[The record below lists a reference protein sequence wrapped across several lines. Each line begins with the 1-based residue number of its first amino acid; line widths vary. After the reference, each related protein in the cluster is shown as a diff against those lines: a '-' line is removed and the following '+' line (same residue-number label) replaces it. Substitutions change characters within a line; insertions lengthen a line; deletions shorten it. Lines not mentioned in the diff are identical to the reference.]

1 MLVTAAQVAD
11 TLALAIPGFVLMKVF
26 YLLGFQTKRSDAQWV
41 IWSILATAPLVGL
54 TNALL
59 RGGSDWRVFPLEL
72 FIALAAG
79 GSLAVM
85 WRGLARLAPSLQG
98 EMTIGAW
105 DNVVATRR
113 WLLVELKDGRRFKGW
128 PKYVAR
134 SVDTDDVDLF
144 IADPAVV
151 VGDTYIAL
159 DSVEGILLKRSD
171 ITMITALKGVPR
183 PAASG
188 DQKKTVREA
197 S

>member
-1 MLVTAAQVAD
+1 
-11 TLALAIPGFVLMKVF
+11 MKVF

-72 FIALAAG
+72 SIALAAG

-144 IADPAVV
+144 MADPAVV
-151 VGDTYIAL
+151 VGDAYIAL

-188 DQKKTVREA
+188 DQKRTV
-197 S
+197 